1 MTDVQ
6 LTYDQKPGLATAMIK
21 ALLLPRK
28 GFNKH
33 KGLPDI
39 RGSWVTAQADPE
51 ALKNYHEVLGLSQ
64 GENLPILY
72 PHVLAGGL
80 HMNMLTHKLF
90 PFGLLGA
97 VHLKNRITQH
107 TPIQNTQV
115 MDIHSA
121 MGAFRLLPKGLEF
134 DFSTQVIVEGEMVWE
149 EVSTYFMAG
158 KFGGKENP
166 SKETSFELATLEGT
180 NDTADWPVPKN
191 RGKKYAKIS
200 GDYNPIH
207 MSATLAKLFG
217 LKRDIAHG
225 FGIVAEA
232 IHYSGVLVEIENS
245 DLNSKKIQV
254 DVVFKGPV
262 FLENQAILKQNK
274 IQDKDRFDIYCGD
287 NPKPSICCAVIA
299 I

>member
-6 LTYDQKPGLATAMIK
+6 LTYDKKPGLAGAMVK
-21 ALLLPRK
+21 ALLMPRK
-28 GFNKH
+28 GFKKNI
-33 KGLPDI
+33 GLPDI
-39 RGSWVTAQADPE
+39 RGSWVVAQADPI
-51 ALKNYHEVLGLSQ
+51 ALKNYHEVLGLTQ
-64 GENLPILY
+64 GEHLPVLY

-107 TPIQNTQV
+107 TPIKNTQV

-121 MGAFRLLPKGLEF
+121 MGEFRLLPKGLEF
-134 DFSTQVIVEGEMVWE
+134 DFSTEVTVEGEKVWE

-166 SKETSFELATLEGT
+166 SSETSFELATLENT
-180 NDTADWPVPKN
+180 EDMANWPVPKD

-232 IHYSGVLVEIENS
+232 IHYSGAMANFENNDLS
-245 DLNSKKIQV
+245 DKKIQV

-262 FLENQAILKQNK
+262 FLESQAILKQNQA
-274 IQDKDRFDIYCGD
+274 QDKNRFDVYCGD

-299 I
+299 L

>member
-1 MTDVQ
+1 MTAVQ
-6 LTYDQKPGLATAMIK
+6 LSFDKKPGIASAMLK
-21 ALLLPRK
+21 ALFLPRK
-28 GFNKH
+28 GFNQEQ
-33 KGLPDI
+33 GLPDI
-39 RGSWVTAQADPE
+39 RGSWLNAQAEPA
-51 ALKNYHEVLGLSQ
+51 ALKDYHKVLGLTQ
-64 GENLPILY
+64 TDYLPILY

-80 HMNMLTHKLF
+80 HMNMLTNKLF

-97 VHLKNRITQH
+97 VHLKNRITQYSK
-107 TPIQNTQV
+107 IENTQV
-115 MDIHSA
+115 MDIHSE

-134 DFSTQVIVEGEMVWE
+134 DFSTHVIVEGKKVWE

-166 SKETSFELATLEGT
+166 STQTSFELISLDNAEEITQWL
-180 NDTADWPVPKN
+180 VPKN

-225 FGIVAEA
+225 FGIVAEGIQASGTLESIDNADQA
-232 IHYSGVLVEIENS
+232 IQL
-245 DLNSKKIQV
+245 

-262 FLENQAILKQNK
+262 FLESQAILKQNK
-274 IQDKDRFDIYCGD
+274 QQDHTRFDIYCSN
-287 NPKPSICCAVIA
+287 NPKPSICCSVSSV
-299 I
+299 

>member
-6 LTYDQKPGLATAMIK
+6 LTYDKKPGLAGAMVK

-28 GFNKH
+28 GFKQNI
-33 KGLPDI
+33 GLPDI
-39 RGSWVTAQADPE
+39 RGSWVVAQADPI
-51 ALKNYHEVLGLSQ
+51 ALKNYHEVLGLTQ
-64 GENLPILY
+64 GEHLPVLY

-107 TPIQNTQV
+107 SPIKNTQV

-121 MGAFRLLPKGLEF
+121 MGEFRLLPKGLEF
-134 DFSTQVIVEGEMVWE
+134 DFSTKVTVEGEKVWE

-166 SKETSFELATLEGT
+166 SSETSFELATLENT
-180 NDTADWPVPKN
+180 NDLADWPVPKD

-232 IHYSGVLVEIENS
+232 INYSSAMVEIENS
-245 DLNSKKIQV
+245 DLNQQKIQV

-262 FLENQAILKQNK
+262 FLESQAVLKQNQS
-274 IQDKDRFDIYCGD
+274 QDKNRFDVYCGD
-287 NPKPSICCAVIA
+287 NPKPSICCAVITL
-299 I
+299 

>member
-6 LTYDQKPGLATAMIK
+6 LTYDQKPGLAAAMVK

-28 GFNKH
+28 GFNQH
-33 KGLPDI
+33 RGLPDI
-39 RGSWVTAQADPE
+39 RGSWMVAQADPT
-51 ALKNYHEVLGLSQ
+51 ALKNYHNVLGLSQ
-64 GENLPILY
+64 GEYLPILY

-107 TPIQNTQV
+107 EPIKNTQV

-121 MGAFRLLPKGLEF
+121 MGEFRLLAKGLEF
-134 DFSTQVIVEGEMVWE
+134 DFSTQVMVEGEKVWE

-166 SKETSFELATLEGT
+166 SSQTSFELATLENT
-180 NDTADWPVPKN
+180 KNLASWPVPKD

-232 IHYSGVLVEIENS
+232 IHYSGALTALENAGLS
-245 DLNSKKIQV
+245 DKKIQV

-262 FLENQAILKQNK
+262 FLESQAVLKQNQS
-274 IQDKDRFDIYCGD
+274 QDKNRFDVYCGE

-299 I
+299 L

>member
-1 MTDVQ
+1 MV
-6 LTYDQKPGLATAMIK
+6 K

-28 GFNKH
+28 GFNPET
-33 KGLPDI
+33 GLPDI
-39 RGSWVTAQADPE
+39 RGSWLAAKADSTA
-51 ALKNYHEVLGLSQ
+51 LRNYHEVLSLTQ
-64 GENLPILY
+64 GEYLPILY

-107 TPIQNTQV
+107 SPIKNTQV
-115 MDIHSA
+115 LDIHSA
-121 MGAFRLLPKGLEF
+121 MGEFRLLPKGLEF
-134 DFSTQVIVEGEMVWE
+134 DFSTHVIVEGETLWE

-166 SKETSFELATLEGT
+166 SEQSSFELSTLEDT
-180 NDTADWPVPKN
+180 NEEANWLVPKN
-191 RGKKYAKIS
+191 RGKKYAQIS

-232 IHYSGVLVEIENS
+232 IEASGTLASIKSRQSNHE
-245 DLNSKKIQV
+245 KIQI

-262 FLENQAILKQNK
+262 FLESQAILRQNK
-274 IQDKDRFDIYCGD
+274 HQDENRFDIYCSD
-287 NPKPSICCAVIA
+287 NPKPSICCAVTA
-299 I
+299 L